1 MAIVLLAS
9 DLASLRKE
17 LRTTLEGPDLLIEEV
32 ANGPE
37 VIARVEEGGVDLV
50 VLDLQIGTM
59 GGMAICMELRHE
71 ESYGA
76 AEPVAVLML
85 LDRRPDVFLAR
96 RSGAEGF
103 LVKRS
108 IPNGCEARC
117 EHCCAAKSTKTNRC
131 APRPSASGA
140 PTFNERPTAPS
151 SGLSRLRKRIV
162 GREETRPKSPEAI
175 AIHERVDQLSELELR
190 DVMTPRTDVVFL
202 TTPVTPEMIA
212 EAIRDTG
219 HTCFPVVTAT
229 SMRSRASS
237 S

>member
-108 IPNGCEARC
+108 IPT
-117 EHCCAAKSTKTNRC
+117 AAKRGASTAARRRVRNESL
-131 APRPSASGA
+131 RPS
-140 PTFNERPTAPS
+140 TVR
-151 SGLSRLRKRIV
+151 V
-162 GREETRPKSPEAI
+162 GS
-175 AIHERVDQLSELELR
+175 
-190 DVMTPRTDVVFL
+190 TD
-202 TTPVTPEMIA
+202 IQ
-212 EAIRDTG
+212 
-219 HTCFPVVTAT
+219 
-229 SMRSRASS
+229 
-237 S
+237 